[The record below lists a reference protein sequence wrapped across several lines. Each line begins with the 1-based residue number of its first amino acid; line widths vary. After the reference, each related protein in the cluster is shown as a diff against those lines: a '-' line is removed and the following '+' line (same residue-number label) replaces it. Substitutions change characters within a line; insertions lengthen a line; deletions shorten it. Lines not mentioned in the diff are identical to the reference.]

1 MHLPLSLLPPR
12 PGPPLLDLL
21 SAIAHA
27 HPAAEITLLHSAT
40 STSHSVLAVNPLVTL
55 EVDPHGAARLATH
68 DGLALPPPL
77 NPLAALQTAIDT
89 FDFRSPPP
97 HPLIGWLGFLSYH
110 LAYGLEAIGAPRPD
124 PTPPWPLL
132 RFSLYRHYLLHDP
145 AAGLYTPVALADD
158 AAPAAALLDT
168 PPAPPPAQLP
178 FTPAALLEAPPPAH
192 YPAIVR
198 AAKDL
203 IADGHI
209 YQANL
214 AQRWTLRTPTPP
226 HLTYRRLCER
236 SPAPY
241 AAYLQFHDHA
251 NIARHLLSASPELFL
266 HLSDR
271 HVVARPI
278 KGTRPRNPADPAAD
292 RALAEDLL
300 ASPKDHAE
308 LAMIVDLLRND
319 LGRVS
324 TFGSVNVS
332 APRTLE
338 QHPTVWHTVA
348 TIESDLHPS
357 PRRATLADLLRA
369 ALPAGSI
376 TGAPKI
382 RACQIINELEP
393 HPRHLYCG
401 HIGAIAP
408 RARSATFNITIRTL
422 QQTADILHLHAG
434 AGITADSD
442 PESERLETLHK
453 AAALFAALG
462 IHPD

>member
-1 MHLPLSLLPPR
+1 MHLPLTLLPPR

-27 HPAAEITLLHSAT
+27 HPAAEVALLHSASGAT
-40 STSHSVLAVNPLVTL
+40 HSVLAANPLVTL
-55 EVDPHGAARLATH
+55 EVDPRGAAHLATH

-77 NPLAALQTAIDT
+77 PPLTALQTALDA
-89 FDFRSPPP
+89 FDFRSPTP

-110 LAYGLEAIGAPRPD
+110 LAYGLESIGAPRPD
-124 PTPPWPLL
+124 PAAPWPLL

-145 AAGLYTPVALADD
+145 VGGFYTPVALSDD

-168 PPAPPPAQLP
+168 LPAPAHLP
-178 FTPAALLEAPPPAH
+178 FAPAALLESPSPHH

-198 AAKDL
+198 AAQDF

-214 AQRWTLRTPTPP
+214 AQRWTLRTAAPP

-241 AAYLQFHDHA
+241 AAYLQFRDRA
-251 NIARHLLSASPELFL
+251 GIARHLLSASPELFL
-266 HLSDR
+266 HVSDR
-271 HVVARPI
+271 HVIARPI
-278 KGTRPRNPADPAAD
+278 KGTRPRHPADPAAD
-292 RALAEDLL
+292 QAFAADLL

-324 TFGSVNVS
+324 TFGSVKVS

-369 ALPAGSI
+369 TLPAGSV

-382 RACQIINELEP
+382 RACQIINDLEA

-422 QQTADILHLHAG
+422 QQTADIVHLHAG

-442 PESERLETLHK
+442 PETERHETLHK
-453 AAALFAALG
+453 AAALFSALG
-462 IHPD
+462 SHPE